1 MTWPISFGMAAGTA
15 LLLLVGLGLWLF
27 SRRRRRVVEV
37 FGDPPLLARL
47 IGTDLRQPAW
57 GRIVLV
63 LSGTVALALALADLR
78 WGTGDT
84 AGLVDSGP
92 VILVIDVSNS
102 MLVEDAN
109 PSRLAWARAAAA
121 HLVRE
126 LGDAPIGIVVF
137 AGRAYAL
144 TPPTRDA
151 AAVDLYLDALD
162 TRMITQT
169 GTALAGAL
177 RQSVG
182 LLLAGEGEGGAMVVI
197 SDGNSAEDPDDLEE
211 AIALTRRANV
221 PVFVLGVG
229 TAAGGPVPDLDPLTG
244 GLLGF
249 KREASGEV
257 IESHLA
263 EDLLIAV
270 ARGTGGAYFAA
281 GENAPQRV
289 ADLVRARPGGGS
301 GQDSEGPP
309 RFAWFAAVALVLLA
323 AEGAAGGRVR
333 DEG

>member
-1 MTWPISFGMAAGTA
+1 MAAGTA

-27 SRRRRRVVEV
+27 SLRRRRVVEV

-78 WGTGDT
+78 WGTGDA

-229 TAAGGPVPDLDPLTG
+229 TAAGGPVPDLDPVTG

-289 ADLVRARPGGGS
+289 ADLVRARPGGGG
-301 GQDSEGPP
+301 GQDSEAPP
-309 RFAWFAAVALVLLA
+309 RFAWFATVALVLLA
-323 AEGAAGGRVR
+323 AEGAVGGRGKE
-333 DEG
+333 EG